1 MERCAMFID
10 AGYLLAEA
18 GDLLFDTLNRTGKKS
33 RDPPATATIK
43 SCYLDLKS

>member
-18 GDLLFDTLNRTGKKS
+18 GDFLFDTLNRTGKKAAL
-33 RDPPATATIK
+33 PATMR
-43 SCYLDLKS
+43 SCYLDLES